1 MAKDYNVLAKSI
13 VELVGGEENVVSL
26 AHGAADKSGEG
37 EIQEFA
43 SEFQ

>member
-26 AHGAADKSGEG
+26 AHCVTRLQQTKELLP
-37 EIQEFA
+37 QK
-43 SEFQ
+43 Q

>member
-26 AHGAADKSGEG
+26 AHWLHVCVSN
-37 EIQEFA
+37 
-43 SEFQ
+43 

>member
-26 AHGAADKSGEG
+26 AHCVTRLRFKLKDVSDRKSVV
-37 EIQEFA
+37 
-43 SEFQ
+43 

>member
-26 AHGAADKSGEG
+26 AHCVRKRGRGD
-37 EIQEFA
+37 A
-43 SEFQ
+43 SWC